1 MSVLLFDMGLP
12 MIIPSLAL
20 MAVALVPIV
29 LIEAFVVRSALRTD
43 TKKVLISVA
52 TANVAS
58 TFIGIPATWFLLY
71 VLELA
76 SVNAIAATT
85 DRNPWT
91 VLFSVTLGSPWVAP
105 GVHNEQWVIM
115 GAMLFLLIPYGLA
128 SWAIEYLVIK
138 TMFPKGQN
146 ADGDIE
152 SSKHLKR
159 VVGKANLVTYC
170 LLAVFVIVVRVV
182 SLPSSN

>member
-43 TKKVLISVA
+43 TKKLISVA

-91 VLFSVTLGSPWVAP
+91 VLFSVTLGSP
-105 GVHNEQWVIM
+105 
-115 GAMLFLLIPYGLA
+115 
-128 SWAIEYLVIK
+128 
-138 TMFPKGQN
+138 
-146 ADGDIE
+146 
-152 SSKHLKR
+152 
-159 VVGKANLVTYC
+159 
-170 LLAVFVIVVRVV
+170 
-182 SLPSSN
+182 